1 MNFYKVK
8 VGDPSNDYF
17 LSLVP
22 GQNLF
27 TGIKAF
33 ENEFNNANSLEIDLL
48 NLASGVFAT
57 DLAIPREER
66 EHFIRNI
73 ELTIDV
79 VNFHAFER
87 IKSNIENALFTV
99 SRDNWTILF
108 IQKDGNPVSK
118 LEWTNNDG
126 AALLFSGGLDS
137 MCAASEL
144 INKKTNLVLV
154 SHNTQGNTVTD
165 NCQNNVHQSLEDFY
179 DQKIR
184 HIHIKVFGRKHHDY
198 YFPETRENTQ
208 RTRSFLFL
216 CLAAIVSRRCGFK
229 KVIYMAENGQFSI
242 HLPLTQARIGPFS
255 THTADPKFVQ
265 EVNSFLKILLINST
279 FEIVNPYLYNTKA
292 EVISKLPKKLQEKAR
307 LSASCWMI
315 HYIPE
320 NKHCGYCIPCISRRI
335 ALEYNGIHFDEYYND
350 IFNYDLNTLL
360 DSDDKKRNIIDYLE
374 FILKFKKVRKAN
386 QDELIA
392 EFPELINDSFNLA
405 KAIDL
410 YKRVADQ
417 SFKVFEN
424 YPNIK
429 KIIG

>member
-1 MNFYKVK
+1 MNYKVK
-8 VGDPSNDYF
+8 VGEPSTGYF

-22 GQNLF
+22 GKNLF
-27 TGIKAF
+27 SGIKAF
-33 ENEFNNANSLEIDLL
+33 ENEFSKANSLETDIL
-48 NLASGVFAT
+48 NLASGIFAT

-87 IKSNIENALFTV
+87 VRNILENALYTV
-99 SRDNWTILF
+99 SRDNWTIKF
-108 IQKDGNPVSK
+108 IQKEGNPVAK
-118 LEWTNNDG
+118 FEWNQNDG
-126 AALLFSGGLDS
+126 AVLLFSGGLDS
-137 MCAASEL
+137 MCAASDL
-144 INKKTNLVLV
+144 ISKKTNLVLF
-154 SHNTQGNTVTD
+154 SHNTQGNTITD
-165 NCQNNVHQSLEDFY
+165 NCQKNVHNALEDFY
-179 DQKIR
+179 NQKIR
-184 HIHIKVFGRKHHDY
+184 HIHIKVFGRKLNDY

-216 CLAAIVSRRCGFK
+216 CLAAIISRRCGFN

-242 HLPLTQARIGPFS
+242 HLPLNQARIGPFS

-265 EVNSFLKILLINST
+265 EVNSFLKILLINPT
-279 FEIVNPYLYNTKA
+279 FEITNPFLYHTKA
-292 EVISKLPKKLQEKAR
+292 EVVSKLPKKLQEKAR

-315 HYIPE
+315 HYIPQ

-335 ALEYNGIHFDEYYND
+335 ALEYNGINFKEYYND
-350 IFNYDLNTLL
+350 IFNSDLNSLA

-374 FILKFKKVRKAN
+374 FILKFKNVTKAN
-386 QDELIA
+386 QDQLIA
-392 EFPELINDSFNLA
+392 EFPELINDSFNLT

-417 SFKVFEN
+417 SFKVFEK
-424 YPNIK
+424 YPYIK